1 MIRILTTLLAT
12 CVVVVQLTAQIST
25 FKKRHGT
32 SGDDEARFVEVL
44 PDNSFIVAG
53 SSTAGGLG
61 GVDAMLV
68 KFSADG
74 TVEWSKSYGGS
85 GNEFFMHILACS
97 DGNYLAVGE
106 TTSFGAGNVDIYV
119 VKFDGNGNVVW
130 ERTCGGASVETA
142 RGVCEVSNG
151 YVISGGTQSF
161 GAGSWDIFVEKL
173 NLSGSSLWSKAWG
186 TGGGDV
192 AGEIVPAT
200 NGEVWV
206 SGFVFVSSGN
216 HDACLLKISS
226 TGTLLNARRAAAS
239 GNDGFA
245 SLASGGAGLV
255 SCGGTGSYGG
265 HSPWLISF
273 NTAGDLVWAKR
284 YPISAVVFDM
294 YVETCLDGG
303 FILTPSNFGGEDTN
317 GANLIKTDANGVV
330 AWAKNYSYGGNGKMW
345 RTVPSP
351 DGGYVAV
358 GYCYG
363 NNRDMFIVKTDGA
376 GNVLECCPTD
386 ASISAVTI
394 TPSGVTYSPSTAN
407 GPTAGA
413 PAGQDLSVGLTETNL
428 CNGPACCQT
437 DAGTMLLE
445 TRSICA
451 NQPASFT
458 HNSDDTLEINDL
470 LQFILF
476 SNLSDTLGSI
486 IAVSNTP
493 TFSFNSA
500 TMQTGT
506 NYYIAAIAGNNVS
519 GNVDLNDP
527 CLDISNA
534 AVLSWL
540 PLPEVSFTTSN
551 PDACAGNCRTITATL
566 VGTPPFTLTVESP
579 AGTTTFSFP
588 TNTGSFVI
596 CLPANAPPGDFTIQA
611 TALTDA
617 WCDCP

>member
-1 MIRILTTLLAT
+1 MIRVLTTLFAAFAFFHLS
-12 CVVVVQLTAQIST
+12 AQIPT

-85 GNEFFMHILACS
+85 GNEFFMHILTCS

-130 ERTCGGASVETA
+130 ERTCGGASAETA
-142 RGVCEVSNG
+142 RGVCEVTNG
-151 YVISGGTQSF
+151 YVISGATQSF
-161 GAGSWDIFVEKL
+161 GAGSWDFFVEKL
-173 NLSGSSLWSKAWG
+173 NFSGNSLWSKAWG

-200 NGEVWV
+200 NGDVWV
-206 SGFVFVSSGN
+206 SGFVFVSSNN

-226 TGTLLNARRAAAS
+226 TGTLLSARRAAAG

-245 SLASGGAGLV
+245 GLAAGGAGLV
-255 SCGGTGSYGG
+255 SCGGTGSYAG

-273 NTAGDLVWAKR
+273 NTSGDLIWAKR

-303 FILTPSNFGGEDTN
+303 FILTPSNYTGEDAN
-317 GANLIKTDANGVV
+317 GANLIKTDANGTVV
-330 AWAKNYSYGGNGKMW
+330 WSKNYPYGGNGKMW

-351 DGGYVAV
+351 DGGYLAV

-363 NNRDMFIVKTDGA
+363 NNRDMFIIKTDTE
-376 GNVLECCPTD
+376 GNVLECCPS
-386 ASISAVTI
+386 AAGISAVTI
-394 TPSGVTYSPSTAN
+394 TPGAVTFSPATAN

-437 DAGTMLLE
+437 DAGTMLAE
-445 TRSICA
+445 TLSICA
-451 NQPASFT
+451 NQLAAFT
-458 HNSDDTLEINDL
+458 HNADDTLETNDL

-476 SNLSDTLGSI
+476 SNLNDTLGSI

-493 TFSFNSA
+493 TFNFNPA

-506 NYYIAAIAGNNVS
+506 TYYVAAIAGDNAG

-534 AVLSWL
+534 AELTWL
-540 PLPEVSFTTSN
+540 PLPAVTFTTGN
-551 PDACAGNCRTITATL
+551 PDACAGNCRTITATF
-566 VGTPPFTLTVESP
+566 VGTPPFTLSVDSP
-579 AGTTTFSFP
+579 AGPAIFSFQ
-588 TNTGSFVI
+588 TNTGSFTI

-617 WCDCP
+617 LCDCP